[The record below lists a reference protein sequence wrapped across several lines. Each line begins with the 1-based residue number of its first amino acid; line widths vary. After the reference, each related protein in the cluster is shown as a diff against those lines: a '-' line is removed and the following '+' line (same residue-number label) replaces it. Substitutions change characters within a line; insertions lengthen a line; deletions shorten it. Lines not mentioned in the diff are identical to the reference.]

1 MWEFLATIENS
12 AFSTWIRESP
22 SVLGY
27 TTVLALHSFGM
38 AFLVGFSAMV
48 SLRILGFAPFLP
60 LGPME
65 KFFRVMIGG
74 FWLNAVTGLVLLSL
88 TPQSFFT
95 NAVFGL
101 KMLFVGASVV
111 CLRALRK
118 EVFSDPANLGTRPVP
133 MKGRRLAI
141 ISLTLWGMAITA
153 GRLTAYS
160 ATTVWQSSAAVL
172 TTIVVLLVVRHIGA
186 RLLGLSTAQQ
196 AHLTASSR
204 S

>member
-12 AFSTWIRESP
+12 AFPTWVRETP
-22 SVLGY
+22 TVLGY

-38 AFLVGFSAMV
+38 AFLVGFSVIV
-48 SLRILGFAPFLP
+48 SLRVLGFAPALP

-65 KFFRVMIGG
+65 KFFRVMIAG

-88 TPQSFFT
+88 TPQSFLT

-118 EVFSDPANLGTRPVP
+118 DVFGDPANLGTRPVP
-133 MKGRRLAI
+133 MKGRILAVT
-141 ISLTLWGMAITA
+141 SLALWGLAITA

-160 ATTVWQSSAAVL
+160 KFTVEQSATAVL
-172 TTIVVLLVVRHIGA
+172 VAIVVMLVIRHVGA
-186 RLLGLSTAQQ
+186 RLLGLNAAAQEV
-196 AHLTASSR
+196 A
-204 S
+204 